1 MFRHARQLDLA
12 RRLNHAD
19 RKERIL
25 ISLETSRE
33 ILFVKEHG
41 PLFFPSPSRLLPASP
56 TFRTFSLLLLPRALL
71 SPTFLHL
78 FALLRIVVVRSTLRK
93 YLSSDFFLSPTSKPE
108 AKGRNCFFSPT
119 ITSSGTLDFFPFL
132 SSGKNREVAT
142 KQATSVDDSLRNFPL
157 ARGINPVC
165 QLANNH
171 QPAY

>member
-41 PLFFPSPSRLLPASP
+41 PLFLPSPSRLLPASP
-56 TFRTFSLLLLPRALL
+56 TFRTFSLLLPRRTLL
-71 SPTFLHL
+71 SYAFLRHL
-78 FALLRIVVVRSTLRK
+78 FALLRIVCSTLRK
-93 YLSSDFFLSPTSKPE
+93 YLSTDFFLSPTSKPE

-119 ITSSGTLDFFPFL
+119 ITSSGTLDFFPPFFL
-132 SSGKNREVAT
+132 RAKKEKLQRSRLPS
-142 KQATSVDDSLRNFPL
+142 
-157 ARGINPVC
+157 
-165 QLANNH
+165 
-171 QPAY
+171 

>member
-56 TFRTFSLLLLPRALL
+56 TFRTFSLLLLPVLFSLPRFFIFSLSCESSSFVRPYGSTYRAISFSLRRRSQRLRVEIVSSLL
-71 SPTFLHL
+71 QLRAAEHSTFSP
-78 FALLRIVVVRSTLRK
+78 
-93 YLSSDFFLSPTSKPE
+93 FFLR
-108 AKGRNCFFSPT
+108 AKTEKLQRSRLP
-119 ITSSGTLDFFPFL
+119 P
-132 SSGKNREVAT
+132 
-142 KQATSVDDSLRNFPL
+142 
-157 ARGINPVC
+157 
-165 QLANNH
+165 
-171 QPAY
+171 